1 MSGRSDLRM
10 YVEHLFVGR
19 TLDAETIE
27 LKEEIYG
34 NLVARFD
41 DYVAQGM
48 GEGEAYAKTCE
59 AVTSLD
65 DVMGEGGDVAGAAS
79 AVGGAEDAGAVG
91 GNAWASAPAPADPA
105 TFDEEEARLWQ
116 EGAGPT
122 TVLTP
127 PVAPSP
133 TTFASSASAPKRWSA
148 GKIAAVVVGAL
159 AIVGIA
165 GFIVFNLLR
174 TPSAP
179 DDYRDQTSQNVEQVD
194 QPDDT
199 TYVDE
204 TKPEDTTTTDQT
216 TDQTDQTDPTGT
228 QGPGAGSGQG
238 TGSQNGSGNKNGAP
252 AQSGTGPTSEVQ
264 SLAPDTLEGYV
275 GTTLSDGARIT
286 ELARALPLGSYLTE
300 AKGDAATGTLTLTYQ
315 YEDRDYVAHDD
326 DHIDRALVFDV
337 AALMC
342 TMSDVNTVSIVEIE
356 DDGWD
361 YDRDLYV
368 FERSSVEGF
377 LGVALTPDQLT
388 ASSWST
394 LRDTV
399 MSEHCWDP
407 IWERAERD

>member
-48 GEGEAYAKTCE
+48 SEDEAYAKTCE

-65 DVMGEGGDVAGAAS
+65 DVMGEKGEGVEATT
-79 AVGGAEDAGAVG
+79 
-91 GNAWASAPAPADPA
+91 A
-105 TFDEEEARLWQ
+105 TFATAPVPE
-116 EGAGPT
+116 PT
-122 TVLTP
+122 TVFEMPAAPKPL
-127 PVAPSP
+127 PVE
-133 TTFASSASAPKRWSA
+133 APKRWTA
-148 GKIAAVVVGAL
+148 GKIAAVVVVTL
-159 AIVGIA
+159 VIVGAI
-165 GFIVFNLLR
+165 GFFAFNMLG
-174 TPSAP
+174 AP
-179 DDYRDQTSQNVEQVD
+179 RALDDYQSQTSQNVEQVD

-199 TYVDE
+199 AHPNE
-204 TKPEDTTTTDQT
+204 TSSDDPASTGQT
-216 TDQTDQTDPTGT
+216 TNG
-228 QGPGAGSGQG
+228 QGSGAGNGQG
-238 TGSQNGSGNKNGAP
+238 TGSQNGNGAA
-252 AQSGTGPTSEVQ
+252 AQSGTGPTAEVQ
-264 SLAPDTLEGYV
+264 ALAPKTLEGYV
-275 GTTLSDGARIT
+275 GTALSDGARIT

-300 AKGDAATGTLTLTYQ
+300 ATGDASSGTLTLTYQ
-315 YEDRDYVAHDD
+315 YENRDYVAHDD

-342 TMSDVNTVSIVEIE
+342 TMGDVNTVSVIEIE

-368 FERSSVEGF
+368 FERSSVERL
-377 LGVALTPDQLT
+377 LGVSLTSDQLAATSWT
-388 ASSWST
+388 A
-394 LRDTV
+394 LRDMV
-399 MSEHCWDP
+399 MSERYWDP

>member
-48 GEGEAYAKTCE
+48 SDDEAYARTCE

-65 DVMGEGGDVAGAAS
+65 DVMGEKGEGVEATTAI
-79 AVGGAEDAGAVG
+79 
-91 GNAWASAPAPADPA
+91 PA
-105 TFDEEEARLWQ
+105 TAPVPE
-116 EGAGPT
+116 PT
-122 TVLTP
+122 TVFEMPAAPEPL
-127 PVAPSP
+127 PVE
-133 TTFASSASAPKRWSA
+133 APKRWTT
-148 GKIAAVVVGAL
+148 GKIAAVVAGALVIVGA
-159 AIVGIA
+159 VGFFA
-165 GFIVFNLLR
+165 FNMLGAQGAL
-174 TPSAP
+174 
-179 DDYRDQTSQNVEQVD
+179 DDYQGQTSQNVHQVD

-199 TYVDE
+199 VSPNE
-204 TKPEDTTTTDQT
+204 TNSDDPASTELTTN
-216 TDQTDQTDPTGT
+216 
-228 QGPGAGSGQG
+228 GQG
-238 TGSQNGSGNKNGAP
+238 TGAGNGQGAGSQNGNGAP
-252 AQSGTGPTSEVQ
+252 AQNGTGPTAEVQ
-264 SLAPDTLEGYV
+264 ALTPETLEGYV
-275 GTTLSDGARIT
+275 GTALSDGARIT

-300 AKGDAATGTLTLTYQ
+300 ATGDASSGTLTLTYQ
-315 YEDRDYVAHDD
+315 YEDRDYVAQDD

-342 TMSDVNTVSIVEIE
+342 TMSDVNTVSVIEIE

-368 FERSSVEGF
+368 FERSSVERL
-377 LGVALTPDQLT
+377 LGVSLTSDQLAATSWT
-388 ASSWST
+388 A
-394 LRDTV
+394 LRDMV
-399 MSEHCWDP
+399 MSERYWDP

>member
-48 GEGEAYAKTCE
+48 SEDEAYAKTCE

-65 DVMGEGGDVAGAAS
+65 DVMGEKGEGAEKDGAA
-79 AVGGAEDAGAVG
+79 AWD
-91 GNAWASAPAPADPA
+91 NAAAPADP
-105 TFDEEEARLWQ
+105 TTRFDAAAPAWQ
-116 EGAGPT
+116 GDVGPT
-122 TVLTP
+122 TVMP
-127 PVAPSP
+127 
-133 TTFASSASAPKRWSA
+133 SSAAAPADPSATSAPKRWTA

-159 AIVGIA
+159 VVVGA
-165 GFIVFNLLR
+165 VGFFAFNMLGAQRAL
-174 TPSAP
+174 
-179 DDYRDQTSQNVEQVD
+179 DDYQVQTSQNVQQVD

-199 TYVDE
+199 VYPNE
-204 TKPEDTTTTDQT
+204 TNSDDPASTDQT
-216 TDQTDQTDPTGT
+216 TNG
-228 QGPGAGSGQG
+228 QGSDAGNGQG
-238 TGSQNGSGNKNGAP
+238 TGSQNGNGAP
-252 AQSGTGPTSEVQ
+252 AQSGTGPTAEVQ
-264 SLAPDTLEGYV
+264 ALAPETLEGYV

-300 AKGDAATGTLTLTYQ
+300 ATGDASTGTLTLTYQ

-342 TMSDVNTVSIVEIE
+342 TMSDVSTVSVIEIA

-368 FERSSVEGF
+368 FERSSVERL
-377 LGVALTPDQLT
+377 LGVSLTSEQLAATSWAALSDM
-388 ASSWST
+388 
-394 LRDTV
+394 V
-399 MSEHCWDP
+399 MSERYWDP

>member
-1 MSGRSDLRM
+1 MSGRGDIRM

-48 GEGEAYAKTCE
+48 SEGEAYAKTCE

-65 DVMGEGGDVAGAAS
+65 DVMGERGTTDVPGGD
-79 AVGGAEDAGAVG
+79 
-91 GNAWASAPAPADPA
+91 AWASAPAPVEPG
-105 TFDEEEARLWQ
+105 TYDEAEAHLWQ
-116 EGAGPT
+116 DGAEPT

-127 PVAPSP
+127 PAAPSP
-133 TTFASSASAPKRWSA
+133 AATPSTAAAPKRWSA
-148 GKIAAVVVGAL
+148 GKIAAIVAGVLVVVG
-159 AIVGIA
+159 IVGFLA
-165 GFIVFNLLR
+165 FNMLGAQRALN
-174 TPSAP
+174 
-179 DDYRDQTSQNVEQVD
+179 DYQGQTSQNVQQVD

-199 TYVDE
+199 VYTDE
-204 TKPEDTTTTDQT
+204 ATPENTTTTDQT
-216 TDQTDQTDPTGT
+216 TDTSDT
-228 QGPGAGSGQG
+228 QGTGAGNGQG
-238 TGSQNGSGNKNGAP
+238 TGSQNGSGNRNGAP

-264 SLAPDTLEGYV
+264 ALAPGTLEGYV

-300 AKGDAATGTLTLTYQ
+300 ATGDAATGTLTLTYQ
-315 YEDRDYVAHDD
+315 YENRDYVAHDD

-337 AALMC
+337 VALMC
-342 TMSDVNTVSIVEIE
+342 TMSDVSTVSVVEIE

-368 FERSSVEGF
+368 FERGSVERL
-377 LGVALTPDQLT
+377 LGVELTPAQLT